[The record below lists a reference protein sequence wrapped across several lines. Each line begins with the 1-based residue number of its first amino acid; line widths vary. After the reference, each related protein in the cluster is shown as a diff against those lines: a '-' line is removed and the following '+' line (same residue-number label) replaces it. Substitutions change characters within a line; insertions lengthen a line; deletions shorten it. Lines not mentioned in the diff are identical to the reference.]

1 MMARVTGIGGIFF
14 RSPDPAAT
22 RAWYAEHLGL
32 PVDDYGATFAPDTD
46 PKAQTVWSPFKADT
60 DYFGPGPQDFMVN
73 FRVDDLDTLLATL
86 AAKGVA
92 CIGEPLDES
101 YGKFAWIIDCDGRRI
116 ELWEPKTPV

>member
-22 RAWYAEHLGL
+22 RGWYAEHLGL
-32 PVDDYGATFAPDTD
+32 PVDDYGATFAPDAD
-46 PKAQTVWSPFKADT
+46 PKAQTIWSPFKADT
-60 DYFGPGPQDFMVN
+60 DYFGAARQDYMVN
-73 FRVDDLDTLLATL
+73 FRVDDLAALLAAL

-92 CIGEPLDES
+92 SVGEPLDES